1 MDFPFDNEFS
11 ALKVWKQL
19 SLLDHRKW
27 VRGLACETI
36 VESGTEI
43 DCSCLPSQ
51 LSRNN
56 F

>member
-11 ALKVWKQL
+11 ALKVWKQEM

-27 VRGLACETI
+27 VKGLARETI

-43 DCSCLPSQ
+43 ECSCLPCTE
-51 LSRNN
+51 
-56 F
+56 